1 MKTYTDLMESY
12 GKFQKDKTFRNLK
25 NLYSKAFH
33 TDGISAW
40 KLYRFLKNLV
50 TGRYKKLY
58 EKY

>member
-12 GKFQKDKTFRNLK
+12 GEFKKKKNLKNLK
-25 NLYSKAFH
+25 NLYCNAFY
-33 TDGISAW
+33 TEGITAW
-40 KLYRFLKNLV
+40 KLYRFIKNLI